1 MTHDRKTTVAVA
13 VAVAMLV
20 AAGLQFSGGYYALAT
35 GILGAIVAVAAV
47 TLLTL
52 GLTPSRPAVAAASM
66 MGALGAWSALSTAW
80 GGLPHASWRLAG
92 LTLAGAAALLVG
104 SALAKRARAVVGGVL
119 AGITVHTI
127 AVLATVGSGSAPTD
141 WFRERQLEGSIG
153 YHNGEATIFAM
164 GLPLAL
170 WVASSGRRLERAAGS
185 AVALLLLA
193 AALMTQSR
201 GSLVAIALAIG
212 LQLAIARRARVA
224 ALAIVLAAAGVA
236 LFLSLR
242 SVDRALVESR
252 PLDDPVFTRHVLLVL
267 LLALIVGALSLPS
280 LPPVRLTRRQ
290 TRALTG
296 GAAGLLVV
304 AAVVAASFI
313 APRLDQL
320 RGPVTPE
327 TNPVSAAAGETRLT
341 TFSASG
347 RLELWAVALHM
358 SEEEP
363 VTGSGTGSFTRRW
376 TIDRTNKDATVL
388 QPHSLE
394 LEMLAELG
402 VVGLGLLG
410 LAVGAVTWGILL
422 GVRRDRAV
430 GAAVAGSLLAF
441 LLVASVDW
449 VHSFSGLVIPAML
462 IAGAAAGPGRR
473 RVPSAPRALGY
484 VVALLVTLGV
494 LAGPALAQYQLDRA
508 RSRAETSAAEAWE
521 IAAAARSWDRW
532 DPAVVEFQAL
542 LAERDGRFRDAA
554 ALYRRAA
561 TLSVRPWPLSYR
573 EAGALQQA
581 GLSEETRAACQ
592 RAIAANP
599 LDPDLQSG
607 VCQGAT

>member
-1 MTHDRKTTVAVA
+1 MAVAVA
-13 VAVAMLV
+13 VALAMLV

-35 GILGAIVAVAAV
+35 GILGGIVAVAAAV
-47 TLLTL
+47 LLTL

-66 MGALGAWSALSTAW
+66 LGALGAWSVLSTSW
-80 GGLPHASWRLAG
+80 GGIPHLSWRLTG
-92 LTLAGAAALLVG
+92 LLLAGAAALLVG
-104 SALAKRARAVVGGVL
+104 SALAARPRAVVGGVL
-119 AGITVHTI
+119 AGITVHAI
-127 AVLATVGSGSAPTD
+127 IVLATVGSGSSPAD

-164 GLPLAL
+164 GIPLAL
-170 WVASSGRRLERAAGS
+170 FVAASGRRLERVAGS
-185 AVALLLLA
+185 AAAVLLLG

-201 GSLVAIALAIG
+201 GSLIAIVLAITLQFAIAP
-212 LQLAIARRARVA
+212 RARVA
-224 ALAIVLAAAGVA
+224 ALTIVIAAAGVA

-242 SVDRALVESR
+242 SVDRALVDSR

-267 LLALIVGALSLPS
+267 LLALIVGSLSLAS
-280 LPPVRLTRRQ
+280 LPPVRFTRRGA
-290 TRALTG
+290 RVLAGG
-296 GAAGLLVV
+296 GAALLVV
-304 AAVVAASFI
+304 AVVIVISLV

-347 RLELWAVALHM
+347 RLELWDVALRM
-358 SEEEP
+358 SEEKP
-363 VTGSGTGSFTRRW
+363 VVGSGVGSFTRRW

-402 VVGLGLLG
+402 VVGLALLC
-410 LAVGAVTWGILL
+410 LAIGGIVWGVVL
-422 GVRRDRAV
+422 GIRRERAV
-430 GAAVAGSLLAF
+430 GAAVAGSLFAF

-449 VHSFSGLVIPAML
+449 VHSFSGIVIPAML

-473 RVPSAPRALGY
+473 HVPSAPRTLGY
-484 VVALLVTLGV
+484 TLALLVTLGV

-508 RSRAETSAAEAWE
+508 RSRAKTSPASAWV
-521 IAAAARSWDRW
+521 IAASARSWDRW

-542 LAERDGRFRDAA
+542 LAEQDGRFRDAA

-561 TLSVRPWPLSYR
+561 TLSARPWPSSYR
-573 EAGALQQA
+573 EAAALYQA
-581 GLSEETRAACQ
+581 GLIEESRAACR

-599 LDPDLQSG
+599 LDPALQSG
-607 VCQGAT
+607 VCDGTT